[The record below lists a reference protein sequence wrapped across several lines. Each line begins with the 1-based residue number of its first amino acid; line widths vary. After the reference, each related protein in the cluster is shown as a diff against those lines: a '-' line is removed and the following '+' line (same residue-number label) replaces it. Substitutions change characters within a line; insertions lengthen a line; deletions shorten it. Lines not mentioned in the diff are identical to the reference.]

1 MGTKWLLSCKPRLI
15 LCVLIFLTSLD
26 GLTCS
31 MAVAHDLWINL
42 SKHHVVTGDTV
53 KIYLGWGHDYP
64 FSDLLSVDR
73 LKSLEIVTPSGK
85 REVLKPEKCVSG
97 TPITALETGTY
108 LVSAI
113 MKPGYYTKTVG
124 GHTFKSK
131 KESKDVISSVWYE
144 KFAKAVFSSD
154 TALGTA
160 YKKVLGHTIE
170 IVPVEDPTALKQNDT
185 LHVKVLF
192 RGKPL
197 PKTFVYGSYLGFTG
211 PHSYAY
217 ATRTNANGIAGIRII
232 APGVWRLMVRYHEAP
247 RNPNLCD
254 IMKYTA
260 FFTFGTK

>member
-1 MGTKWLLSCKPRLI
+1 MKMKWLPLSKPCLI
-15 LCVLIFLTSLD
+15 ICILTLLISGNALI
-26 GLTCS
+26 CS
-31 MAVAHDLWINL
+31 RALAHDLWINL

-64 FSDLLSVDR
+64 FSDLLPIER
-73 LKSLEIVTPSGK
+73 LKSLEIITPSGK
-85 REVLKPEKCVSG
+85 REVLKPEKCIPG
-97 TPITALETGTY
+97 TPVTTLETGTY
-108 LVSAI
+108 LVSAV

-131 KESKDVISSVWYE
+131 RESKDVISSLWYE

-154 TALGTA
+154 TALGSA

-170 IVPVEDPTALKQNDT
+170 IVPVEDPTTLRQNDT

-197 PKTFVYGSYLGFTG
+197 PKTFVYGSYLGFPG
-211 PHSYAY
+211 LHAYAY
-217 ATRTNANGIAGIRII
+217 ATRTNAEGIAGIRII
-232 APGVWRLMVRYHEAP
+232 APGIWRLMVQHHEMP
-247 RNPNLCD
+247 RNPDLCD

-260 FFTFGTK
+260 FLTFGTK